1 MTAGTDD
8 SIFSE
13 LKRYVG
19 FTDVDELSLTKLH
32 AVIAPD
38 FQQIVELFYDRIL
51 SNDGARRVLEAGES
65 TVGRLKV
72 TLVAWLD
79 ELLRGP
85 WDEAYFERRCRI
97 GRMHVR
103 INMPQHYMFGAMN
116 VLRQQL
122 MLRITRHHGS
132 DTAAEQRALL
142 AMGKI
147 LDLELAVML
156 HTYREDLLTQQSR
169 QERLATFG
177 QLVGSLGHE
186 LRNPLGVIESSLFI
200 LKNRLGEDVR
210 YDKHVTRIG
219 EQVGIANKIISDLL
233 DMIREKDI
241 PRTKVSLAGVVDA
254 AVDRVR
260 RPESMTLGI
269 SGLVGL
275 PEISGDEGPLQQVF
289 VNLIENAVQATAPGG
304 RIDVVAT
311 SDDAAVEI
319 AIEDNGP
326 GVDAD
331 TRRRLF
337 EPLVTTKTK
346 GVGLGLA
353 LVKRIVERHGG
364 LVRYEPNQPVGA
376 RFIVRLRRD

>member
-132 DTAAEQRALL
+132 DTAAEQGALL

-269 SGLVGL
+269 SGLAGL
-275 PEISGDEGPLQQVF
+275 PEISGDEGQLQQVF

>member
-275 PEISGDEGPLQQVF
+275 PEISGDEGQLQQVF